1 MAKKTNKN
9 TFTKHSLAEIPPVQQ
24 DEPLIPKISEQN
36 SVAKSKQPNPFE
48 RHSIFEAP
56 LQSTEQPPS
65 TKLKT
70 PELKVPAV
78 TELGNPLQTH
88 SLSEIPMVSAEIQSG
103 IQPNPVDE
111 DWTIHNI
118 LRPHTGF
125 GDETNTKILNYLVHL
140 DLLSADKEKKIRD
153 SSSDQ
158 NFDLVDFLLKN
169 KFMTELEI
177 GQSLAAF
184 FNKPFVSFRGVN
196 IPAATLLLIPKE
208 VSLRSGVVAYEET
221 KDVLKVAMANPND
234 KYSIDLLAKKI
245 GKKIDV
251 HYTTLSQVEQA
262 AKLYPSEF
270 ETQLKDFITPGRALP
285 LDQLAQMFDSLV
297 LFAFQRGA
305 SDVHIEPF
313 ENEVRIRFRVDGV
326 LHIIATLP
334 KGAMETVVNHI
345 KVLAHLRIDT
355 HSASQDGRFKMAYE
369 KTTINF
375 RVSIMPTYHGEK
387 VVLRLL
393 TSEMQEWTLAD
404 LGYQAGDQD
413 ILEKGIA
420 KSNGMI
426 LITGPTGSG
435 KTTTLYA
442 LLKALNGE
450 GINLS
455 TIEDPIEYGLPGIVQ
470 IQVNPL
476 TNITYAEGL
485 KSLMRQDP
493 DVLMIGEIRDFDTGK
508 IAVNAAL
515 TGHLVLSTLHTNNAS
530 LAPLRLLQ
538 MGVDPYLVVTTVN
551 LIVAQRL
558 ARKICNGCMS
568 SYTLGAK
575 ELEDIQ
581 KRIGLSESQTALFKK
596 YFCKKKGDK
605 ARLYKG
611 AGCDLC
617 GGSGY
622 RGRTV
627 IAETLKLKDNIRELI
642 LHSRP
647 ESEIEAAAVQNG
659 MAPLFEDGL
668 KKVIQGVTT
677 LEEVLRVINQ

>member
-1 MAKKTNKN
+1 MAKKKTQN
-9 TFTKHSLAEIPPVQQ
+9 TFVKHPVSSPADPIESDLENPLVKHRLSEHPLAETPSVLKS
-24 DEPLIPKISEQN
+24 EPLNQAISDAGL
-36 SVAKSKQPNPFE
+36 SPDSDLPNPL
-48 RHSIFEAP
+48 RVDRLSNTPLKSIDDSLVAP
-56 LQSTEQPPS
+56 SS
-65 TKLKT
+65 
-70 PELKVPAV
+70 
-78 TELGNPLQTH
+78 
-88 SLSEIPMVSAEIQSG
+88 S
-103 IQPNPVDE
+103 VDE

-118 LRPHTGF
+118 LRPHSGF
-125 GDETNTKILNYLVHL
+125 GDATNAKILDYLSNL
-140 DLLSADKEKKIRD
+140 DLLPAPKVKKIREASND
-153 SSSDQ
+153 SG
-158 NFDLVDFLLKN
+158 FDLVDFILKN
-169 KFMTELEI
+169 QFMTEAEI
-177 GQSLAAF
+177 GQVLAAF
-184 FNKPFVSFRGVN
+184 FNKPYVSFRGIN
-196 IPAATLLLIPKE
+196 IPVETLMLIPKE
-208 VSLRSGVVAYEET
+208 VSRRSGVVAYE
-221 KDVLKVAMANPND
+221 DADGVLKVAMVNPAD
-234 KYSIDLLAKKI
+234 THLTTLLAKKT
-245 GKKIDV
+245 GKKIEI
-251 HYTTLSQVEQA
+251 HYTTPSQVEQA
-262 AKLYPSEF
+262 SRLYPSEF
-270 ETQLKDFITPGRALP
+270 HAQLKDILVPGRVLP
-285 LDQLAQMFDSLV
+285 LDQLAQLFDSLI

-313 ENEVRIRFRVDGV
+313 EKEVRIRFRIDGV
-326 LHIIATLP
+326 LHTIATLP
-334 KGAMETVVNHI
+334 KGAMETAVNHI

-393 TSEMQEWTLAD
+393 TSEMQDWTLAD
-404 LGYQAGDQD
+404 LGYQAGDQG

-426 LITGPTGSG
+426 LVTGPTGSG

-442 LLKALNGE
+442 LLKILNQE

-493 DVLMIGEIRDFDTGK
+493 DVLMIGEIRDFETGK

-558 ARKICNGCMS
+558 ARKICNGCMT
-568 SYTLGAK
+568 SYTLTAK
-575 ELEDIQ
+575 ELDDIQ
-581 KRIGLSESQTALFKK
+581 KRIGLSEAQAALFKK
-596 YFCKKKGDK
+596 YFGKAKGEK

-611 AGCDLC
+611 AGCELC
-617 GGSGY
+617 NDSGY
-622 RGRTV
+622 HGRTV

-642 LHSRP
+642 LKSRP
-647 ESEIEAAAVQNG
+647 ESEIEAVAIQNG
-659 MAPLFEDGL
+659 MVPLFEDGL
-668 KKVIQGVTT
+668 KKAIQGVTT